1 MWGKRAFRVSL
12 AILAAIGVYAVHL
25 VAIGNF
31 HTVIGG
37 TPYRAAQPSA
47 EDIALW
53 HQRHGSKTIINLRGA
68 NPAADWRREEQAAAR
83 AVGIRLIDY
92 KMSSKRRDLSAT
104 KVEEL
109 LGILATAEAPVLI
122 HCRNGVDR
130 SGLVSAF
137 YVAGVAGGSE
147 FFAELQLTPVY
158 GHLPVWF
165 LSAFAMDRS
174 FEMAEPRLG
183 FPDS

>member
-12 AILAAIGVYAVHL
+12 AILAAIGVYSVHL
-25 VAIGNF
+25 VASGNF

-37 TPYRAAQPSA
+37 TLYRAAQPSA

-53 HQRHGSKTIINLRGA
+53 HQRHGIKTIINLRGA
-68 NPAADWRREEQAAAR
+68 SPSADWYREEQAAAR
-83 AVGIRLIDY
+83 ALGIRLIDY
-92 KMSSKRRDLSAT
+92 KMSSKRDLSAQ

-109 LGILATAEAPVLI
+109 LGILATAETPILI

-137 YVAGVAGGSE
+137 FVAGVAGGTE

-158 GHLPVWF
+158 GHLPLWF
-165 LSAFAMDRS
+165 LSASAMDRS